1 MADFS
6 FFSERRQSLVTQLL
20 LAIPRTDWF
29 LVVPALKQKKI
40 VKGSHHSNLDLP
52 SPPVGLEVTS
62 DSIWLQKC
70 CCLR

>member
-29 LVVPALKQKKI
+29 LVVPALKQKKSLKVPI
-40 VKGSHHSNLDLP
+40 NRILTYL
-52 SPPVGLEVTS
+52 
-62 DSIWLQKC
+62 
-70 CCLR
+70 LRRSG